1 MSAIKLKDVAPV
13 LARNFLAG
21 VNTFMQSKPAVGKTQ
36 SVEAWAAEMAK
47 RVPGFKLYQFYAPT
61 MSPMDIVASAPDYET
76 GKLKLYANAAMP
88 NSYDDP
94 DMKGC
99 IFIDEMPNADQ
110 ATLKLLQKY
119 VNGEDMSGILRK
131 PTGVM
136 VIAAGNR
143 LEDKSGVQQHG
154 RAYLSRFEQ
163 FTVHTEANDNIEYAN
178 RHAWHPMV
186 QTFFKDHVTLIDN
199 YDEVFGTADA
209 ASASDKAKVQQ
220 RDKLTEEGKR
230 GIWCN
235 MRAWER
241 ISKKEYVCDQMA
253 QGGVA
258 VELTLAEIAG
268 NIGMAAAAQY
278 AAHKRVVN
286 NLASFDQIMK
296 DPQGV
301 QVPTKMDEQYILSL
315 IVAMRCDVS
324 HLPSVYDFG
333 QRLPLEMQAVILRSM
348 SKRKGFNLAASP
360 VYGKWMLDPKLN
372 ALITGR

>member
-1 MSAIKLKDVAPV
+1 MSAIKLKEVAPI
-13 LARNFLAG
+13 LATNYLAG

-36 SVEAWAAEMAK
+36 SVEAWANEMVK
-47 RVPGFKLYQFYAPT
+47 RVPDFKLYQFYAPT

-88 NSYDDP
+88 NAYDDA

-119 VNGEDMSGILRK
+119 VNGEDMSGVLRK
-131 PTGVM
+131 PVGVM
-136 VIAAGNR
+136 VVAAGNR

-163 FTVHTEANDNIEYAN
+163 FTVHTEATDNIEFAN

-186 QTFFKDHVTLIDN
+186 QTFFKEHVTLIDN
-199 YDEVFGTADA
+199 YDEVFETGDAVGDRADA
-209 ASASDKAKVQQ
+209 NKKQV
-220 RDKLTEEGKR
+220 RDKMTEEGKR

-241 ISKKEYVCDQMA
+241 VSKKEYIAEQM
-253 QGGVA
+253 GR
-258 VELTLAEIAG
+258 ELTAAEVAG
-268 NIGMAAAAQY
+268 NIGTAAAAQY
-278 AAHKRVVN
+278 AAHKRIVN

-296 DPQGV
+296 DPHGV
-301 QVPTKMDEQYILSL
+301 QLPTKMDEQYILAL
-315 IVAMRCDVS
+315 IIAMRADAS
-324 HLPSVYDFG
+324 QLQQVYDVG
-333 QRLPLEMQAVILRSM
+333 QRFPLEMQAVILRSM
-348 SKRKGFNLAASP
+348 SKRKGFALASSP